1 MVGSE
6 SEVLREDSIVVAVA
20 EAVCEQGAGR
30 AGDADAAAAGLAGGA
45 DLGARAGAEE

>member
-1 MVGSE
+1 MKAVDVLGH
-6 SEVLREDSIVVAVA
+6 VLRI

-45 DLGARAGAEE
+45 DLGA